1 MKDKIINSFSND
13 LRELVDNI
21 IIKDKKV
28 FVTLKAENPNQAKEL
43 ENLKKECEQ
52 KIKDFNLFDEINVTF
67 TTIKKRFSKVIV
79 VSSCKGGVGKST
91 LSVNLAL
98 SFKKLGK
105 KVGLLDGD
113 IYGPSIPKLLNIN
126 KKPDVNDKKKIIPV
140 KQNGIEV
147 MSIGFLIDEKKPLV
161 WRGPMLQSAIMQLIN
176 DVEWDFLDYL
186 IIDLPPGTGDT
197 QLTIMQK
204 LKIDHALIITTPQE
218 IALADTRKGIN
229 MFNKFNIPIAGII
242 ENMSY
247 FVCDNCSTKHFLFG
261 ENGGEKLAKEF
272 NINLLGKIP
281 FHSAI
286 AKNCDAGTPELIY
299 NNTDLNEI
307 YLEISE
313 SLINK

>member
-1 MKDKIINSFSND
+1 MKDKIINSFSNS
-13 LRELVDNI
+13 LKELVDDI

-28 FVTLKAENPNQAKEL
+28 FVTLKAENSNQAKEF
-43 ENLKKECEQ
+43 EKLKDECEK
-52 KIKDFNLFDEINVTF
+52 KIKDFSLFDEINVTF
-67 TTIKKRFSKVIV
+67 TTIKRKFSKVIV

-98 SFKKLGK
+98 SLKKLGK

-161 WRGPMLQSAIMQLIN
+161 WRGPMLQSTIMQLIN

-186 IIDLPPGTGDT
+186 IIDFPPGTGDT

-204 LKIDHALIITTPQE
+204 LKIDHALIVTTPQE

-229 MFNKFNIPIAGII
+229 MFKRFNVPIAGIV

-261 ENGGEKLAKEF
+261 ENGGEKLADEF
-272 NINLLGKIP
+272 NIKLLGKIP
-281 FHSAI
+281 FHSVI
-286 AKNCDAGTPELIY
+286 AKNCDAGTPELIH
-299 NNTDLNEI
+299 NDSDLNKI
-307 YLEISE
+307 YLKLSE
-313 SLINK
+313 SLIN

>member
-1 MKDKIINSFSND
+1 MKDKIIDSFSNN
-13 LRELVDNI
+13 LKELVHDM

-28 FVTLKAENPNQAKEL
+28 FVTLKAESFDQAKKFEK
-43 ENLKKECEQ
+43 LKEECEK

-67 TTIKKRFSKVIV
+67 TTIKKKFSKVIV

-140 KQNGIEV
+140 KQNGIDV

-186 IIDLPPGTGDT
+186 IIDFPPGTGDT

-204 LKIDHALIITTPQE
+204 LKIDHALIVTTPQE

-229 MFNKFNIPIAGII
+229 MFNRFNVPIAGIV

-272 NINLLGKIP
+272 NIKLLGKIP
-281 FHSAI
+281 FHSTI
-286 AKNCDAGTPELIY
+286 SKNCDAGTPELIH
-299 NNTDLNEI
+299 NNSDLNKV
-307 YLEISE
+307 YLELSE

>member
-1 MKDKIINSFSND
+1 MKDKIIDSFSNN
-13 LRELVDNI
+13 LKELVDDI
-21 IIKDKKV
+21 IIKDKSV
-28 FVTLKAENPNQAKEL
+28 FVTLKAENSNQAKEL
-43 ENLKKECEQ
+43 EKLKEECEQ
-52 KIKDFNLFDEINVTF
+52 KISNFNLFNEINVTF
-67 TTIKKRFSKVIV
+67 TTIKKKFSKVIV

-98 SFKKLGK
+98 SFQKLGK

-126 KKPDVNDKKKIIPV
+126 SKPDVNEKKKIIPLQ
-140 KQNGIEV
+140 QNGIEV

-176 DVEWDFLDYL
+176 DVAWNYLDYL
-186 IIDLPPGTGDT
+186 IIDFPPGTGDT

-204 LKIDHALIITTPQE
+204 LQIDYALIVTTPQE

-229 MFNKFNIPIAGII
+229 MFNSFNVPIAGIV

-261 ENGGEKLAKEF
+261 KDGGEKLAKEF
-272 NINLLGKIP
+272 NIKLLGKIP

-286 AKNCDAGTPELIY
+286 AKNCDAGTPELIL
-299 NNTDLNEI
+299 NNLDLNKI
-307 YLEISE
+307 YLELSKN
-313 SLINK
+313 LINQ

>member
-13 LRELVDNI
+13 LKVLVDNI

-28 FVTLKAENPNQAKEL
+28 FVTLKAENSNQAKEF
-43 ENLKKECEQ
+43 EKLKDECEK
-52 KIKDFNLFDEINVTF
+52 KIKDFSLFDEINVTF
-67 TTIKKRFSKVIV
+67 TTIKRKFSKVIV

-98 SFKKLGK
+98 SLKKLGK

-126 KKPDVNDKKKIIPV
+126 KKPEVNDKKKIIPV

-186 IIDLPPGTGDT
+186 IIDFPPGTGDT

-204 LKIDHALIITTPQE
+204 LKIDHALIVTTPQE

-229 MFNKFNIPIAGII
+229 MFNRFNVPIAGIV

-261 ENGGEKLAKEF
+261 ENGGERLAEEF
-272 NINLLGKIP
+272 NIKLLGKIP
-281 FHSAI
+281 FHSVI
-286 AKNCDAGTPELIY
+286 AKNCDAGTPELIHNY
-299 NNTDLNEI
+299 LDLNKI

>member
-1 MKDKIINSFSND
+1 MSVEIVVRSVFNAVTASTTSVALAIIPLAPVMPEISPISSAVPLNS
-13 LRELVDNI
+13 
-21 IIKDKKV
+21 
-28 FVTLKAENPNQAKEL
+28 
-43 ENLKKECEQ
+43 NL
-52 KIKDFNLFDEINVTF
+52 NLFNEINVTF
-67 TTIKKRFSKVIV
+67 TTIKRKFSKVIV

-98 SFKKLGK
+98 SLKKLGK

-161 WRGPMLQSAIMQLIN
+161 WRDPMLQSAIMQLIN
-176 DVEWDFLDYL
+176 DVEWNFLDYL
-186 IIDLPPGTGDT
+186 IIDFPPGTGDT

-204 LKIDHALIITTPQE
+204 LKIDHALIVTTPQE

-229 MFNKFNIPIAGII
+229 MFNRFNVPIAGIV

-272 NINLLGKIP
+272 NIRLLGKIP
-281 FHSAI
+281 FHSTI
-286 AKNCDAGTPELIY
+286 AKNCDAGTPELIH
-299 NNTDLNEI
+299 NHSDLNKI
-307 YLEISE
+307 YLELSK

>member
-1 MKDKIINSFSND
+1 MKDKIIDSFSNN
-13 LRELVDNI
+13 LKELVDDV
-21 IIKDKKV
+21 IIKDKNV
-28 FVTLKAENPNQAKEL
+28 FVTLKAENSNQAKEL
-43 ENLKKECEQ
+43 EKLKEECEQ
-52 KIKDFNLFDEINVTF
+52 KISNFNLFNEINVTF
-67 TTIKKRFSKVIV
+67 TTIKKKFSKVIV

-98 SFKKLGK
+98 SFQKLGK

-126 KKPDVNDKKKIIPV
+126 SKPDVNEKKKIIPLQ
-140 KQNGIEV
+140 QNGIEV

-176 DVEWDFLDYL
+176 DVAWNYLDYL
-186 IIDLPPGTGDT
+186 IIDFPPGTGDT

-204 LKIDHALIITTPQE
+204 LQIDYALIVTTPQE

-229 MFNKFNIPIAGII
+229 MFNSFNVPIAGIV

-261 ENGGEKLAKEF
+261 KDGGEKLAKEF
-272 NINLLGKIP
+272 NIKLLGKIP

-286 AKNCDAGTPELIY
+286 AKNCDAGTPELIL
-299 NNTDLNEI
+299 NNLDLNKI
-307 YLEISE
+307 YLELSKN
-313 SLINK
+313 LINQ

>member
-13 LRELVDNI
+13 LKVLVDNI

-28 FVTLKAENPNQAKEL
+28 FVTLKAENSQQAKEF
-43 ENLKKECEQ
+43 ENLKEECEQ
-52 KIKDFNLFDEINVTF
+52 KIRDFNLFDEINVTF
-67 TTIKKRFSKVIV
+67 TTIKRKFSKVIV

-98 SFKKLGK
+98 SLKKLGK

-126 KKPDVNDKKKIIPV
+126 KKPDVNNKKKIIPV

-161 WRGPMLQSAIMQLIN
+161 WRGPMLQSTIMQLIN
-176 DVEWDFLDYL
+176 DVEWDLLDYL
-186 IIDLPPGTGDT
+186 IIDFPPGTGDT

-204 LKIDHALIITTPQE
+204 LKIDHALIVTTPQE

-229 MFNKFNIPIAGII
+229 MFKRFDVPIAGIV

-261 ENGGEKLAKEF
+261 ENGGEKLADEF
-272 NINLLGKIP
+272 NIKLLAKIP
-281 FHSAI
+281 FHSVI
-286 AKNCDAGTPELIY
+286 AKNCDAGTPELIH
-299 NNTDLNEI
+299 NDSDLNKI
-307 YLEISE
+307 YLKLSE
-313 SLINK
+313 SLIN

>member
-1 MKDKIINSFSND
+1 MRDKIISSFSNE
-13 LRELVDNI
+13 LKELVDNI
-21 IIKDKKV
+21 IIKDKKD
-28 FVTLKAENPNQAKEL
+28 FVTLKAENSNQAREL
-43 ENLKKECEQ
+43 EKVKAECEQ
-52 KIKDFNLFDEINVTF
+52 KIMNFNLFDEVNVTF
-67 TTIKKRFSKVIV
+67 TTIKKKFSKVIV

-113 IYGPSIPKLLNIN
+113 IYGPSIPKIFNIN
-126 KKPDVNDKKKIIPV
+126 KKPDVNDKKKIIPI
-140 KQNGIEV
+140 KQNGIEI

-176 DVEWDFLDYL
+176 DVSWDYLDYL
-186 IIDLPPGTGDT
+186 IIDFPPGTGDT

-204 LKIDHALIITTPQE
+204 VKIDHALIVTTPQE

-229 MFNKFNIPIAGII
+229 MFNSFNVPIAGIV

-247 FVCDNCSTKHFLFG
+247 FMCDNCSTKHFLFG

-272 NINLLGKIP
+272 NLKLLGKIP
-281 FHSAI
+281 FHSVI
-286 AKNCDAGTPELIY
+286 ATNCDAGTPDIIH
-299 NNTDLNEI
+299 NNPDLNKI
-307 YLEISE
+307 YFELSE
-313 SLINK
+313 SLINQ

>member
-1 MKDKIINSFSND
+1 MKDKIINSFSNE
-13 LRELVDNI
+13 LKELVEDI

-28 FVTLKAENPNQAKEL
+28 FVTLKAENSNQAKEFKK
-43 ENLKKECEQ
+43 LKEECEK
-52 KIKDFNLFDEINVTF
+52 KIKDFSLFDEINVTF
-67 TTIKKRFSKVIV
+67 TTIKRKFSKVIV

-126 KKPDVNDKKKIIPV
+126 KKPDVNDKKKIIPF
-140 KQNGIEV
+140 KKDGIEV

-186 IIDLPPGTGDT
+186 IIDFPPGTGDT

-204 LKIDHALIITTPQE
+204 LKIDYALIVTTPQE

-229 MFNKFNIPIAGII
+229 MFNRFNVPIAGIV

-272 NINLLGKIP
+272 NIRLLGKIP
-281 FHSAI
+281 FHSTI
-286 AKNCDAGTPELIY
+286 AKNCDAGTPELIH
-299 NNTDLNEI
+299 NHSDLNKI
-307 YLEISE
+307 YLELSK

>member
-1 MKDKIINSFSND
+1 MS
-13 LRELVDNI
+13 L
-21 IIKDKKV
+21 
-28 FVTLKAENPNQAKEL
+28 
-43 ENLKKECEQ
+43 
-52 KIKDFNLFDEINVTF
+52 
-67 TTIKKRFSKVIV
+67 
-79 VSSCKGGVGKST
+79 
-91 LSVNLAL
+91 
-98 SFKKLGK
+98 KKLGK

-186 IIDLPPGTGDT
+186 IIDFPPGTGDT

-204 LKIDHALIITTPQE
+204 LKIDHALIVTTPQE

-229 MFNKFNIPIAGII
+229 MFNKFNVPIAGIV

-272 NINLLGKIP
+272 NIKLLGKIP

-286 AKNCDAGTPELIY
+286 AKNCDAGTPELIH
-299 NNTDLNEI
+299 NHSGLNKI
-307 YLEISE
+307 YLELSE

>member
-1 MKDKIINSFSND
+1 MKDKIINSFSTS
-13 LRELVDNI
+13 LKELIDDI
-21 IIKDKKV
+21 IIKNKKV
-28 FVTLKAENPNQAKEL
+28 FVTLKAENSYQAREL
-43 ENLKKECEQ
+43 EDLKTECEN
-52 KIKDFNLFDEINVTF
+52 KISDFNLFDEINVTF
-67 TTIKKRFSKVIV
+67 TKIKRKFSKVIV

-186 IIDLPPGTGDT
+186 IIDFPPGTGDT

-204 LKIDHALIITTPQE
+204 LKIDHALIVTTPQE

-229 MFNKFNIPIAGII
+229 MFNRFNVPIAGIV

-272 NINLLGKIP
+272 NIKLLGKIP
-281 FHSAI
+281 FHSTI
-286 AKNCDAGTPELIY
+286 AKNCDAGTPELIH
-299 NNTDLNEI
+299 NHSDLNKI
-307 YLEISE
+307 YLELSK
-313 SLINK
+313 SLINQ

>member
-28 FVTLKAENPNQAKEL
+28 FVTLKAETPNQAKEL

-67 TTIKKRFSKVIV
+67 TAIQKKFSKVIV

-98 SFKKLGK
+98 SLKKLGK

-176 DVEWDFLDYL
+176 DVEWDFLDFL
-186 IIDLPPGTGDT
+186 IIDFPPGTGDT

-204 LKIDHALIITTPQE
+204 VKIDHALIVTTPQE

-229 MFNKFNIPIAGII
+229 MFNRFNVSIAGIV

-247 FVCDNCSTKHFLFG
+247 FVCDNCGTKHFLFG

-272 NINLLGKIP
+272 NIRLLGKIP
-281 FHSAI
+281 FHSTI
-286 AKNCDAGTPELIY
+286 AKNCDAGTPELIH
-299 NNTDLNEI
+299 NHSDLNKM
-307 YLEISE
+307 YLELSK

>member
-13 LRELVDNI
+13 LKELVDNMV
-21 IIKDKKV
+21 IKDKKI
-28 FVTLKAENPNQAKEL
+28 FITLKAENSNQAKEF
-43 ENLKKECEQ
+43 EKLKEECEQ
-52 KIKDFNLFDEINVTF
+52 KIRDLNLFDEINVTF
-67 TTIKKRFSKVIV
+67 TTIKSKFSKVIV

-98 SFKKLGK
+98 SLKKLGK

-126 KKPDVNDKKKIIPV
+126 KKPDVDDKKKIIPV
-140 KQNGIEV
+140 KQNDIDV

-176 DVEWDFLDYL
+176 DVKWDFLDYL
-186 IIDLPPGTGDT
+186 IIDFPPGTGDT

-204 LKIDHALIITTPQE
+204 LKIDLALIVTTPQE

-229 MFNKFNIPIAGII
+229 MFNRFNVPIAGIV

-247 FVCDNCSTKHFLFG
+247 FICDNCSTKHFLFG

-272 NINLLGKIP
+272 NIKLLGKIP
-281 FHSAI
+281 FHSTI
-286 AKNCDAGTPELIY
+286 AKNCDAGTPELIH
-299 NNTDLNEI
+299 NNSDLNKV
-307 YLEISE
+307 YLELSE
-313 SLINK
+313 SLINQ